1 MQLTALTDRL
11 AKYKT
16 ESRYPDLLAQSET
29 IKEKMATLSEIN
41 GYFTSPV
48 IIEDQLQKVSLKE
61 PSAVTMSKRTAETPF
76 DQLVNRA
83 IDQGQK
89 EYAQIEEVRN
99 AVKSMVALNK
109 EGELS
114 DKVTRK
120 ATMI

>member
-1 MQLTALTDRL
+1 
-11 AKYKT
+11 
-16 ESRYPDLLAQSET
+16 
-29 IKEKMATLSEIN
+29 
-41 GYFTSPV
+41 
-48 IIEDQLQKVSLKE
+48 
-61 PSAVTMSKRTAETPF
+61 MSKRTAETPF